1 MRNQPA
7 RGVAAGCDLVAGG
20 AARYSPAQ
28 GTVRSES
35 DTSQEIYDTL
45 RQRYGG
51 DDPRAGAYRSVRWF
65 YREREFVLRAVGGGA
80 GTVLDV
86 GCGSG
91 LVTLPLV
98 RAGRPV
104 IGVDLNR
111 AACEQA
117 RRNGL
122 QAMVGNAADLP
133 VADAAVDVVVM
144 VELFQE
150 CSAAEAERVLREAAR
165 ALRAGGRLVI
175 AWPNRKAWVHRAA
188 TAVLRML
195 NSLQH
200 AMTHHP
206 PPRMRARAARAG
218 LELVEWFS
226 IFPPWGMRLRRVGG
240 PLVALIGSHFIA
252 VFRKG
257 AATPP

>member
-1 MRNQPA
+1 M
-7 RGVAAGCDLVAGG
+7 AGG

-226 IFPPWGMRLRRVGG
+226 IFPPWGMRLRSVRG